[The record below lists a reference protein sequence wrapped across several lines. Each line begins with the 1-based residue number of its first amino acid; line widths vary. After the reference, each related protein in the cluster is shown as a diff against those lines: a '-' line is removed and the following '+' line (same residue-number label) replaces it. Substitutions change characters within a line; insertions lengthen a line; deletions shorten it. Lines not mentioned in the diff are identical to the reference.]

1 MIAEAAELREK
12 VKFSKYKTRLNAA
25 KTQVKE
31 RVKFVHR
38 LGREAFLEETVVLA
52 QLFREMR

>member
-12 VKFSKYKTRLNAA
+12 VKFSKYKTA
-25 KTQVKE
+25 KTLVKE
-31 RVKFVHR
+31 RVKFLHR
-38 LGREAFLEETVVLA
+38 SDPEAYLEETVAQA